1 MLRLAF
7 TAAGWGALG
16 LPGDLSSQSRFI
28 RAAFVR
34 AHSLCEA
41 TEESRVSQFF
51 HILTA
56 VEQQRG
62 CCQLENGKYE
72 ITLYT
77 SCCNATRGIY
87 YYTTYDNRQIT
98 AVDMHKAPLDGNALV
113 RYPLI
118 QKQQIFKQN

>member
-1 MLRLAF
+1 M
-7 TAAGWGALG
+7 
-16 LPGDLSSQSRFI
+16 SSS
-28 RAAFVR
+28 A
-34 AHSLCEA
+34 
-41 TEESRVSQFF
+41 
-51 HILTA
+51 
-56 VEQQRG
+56 G